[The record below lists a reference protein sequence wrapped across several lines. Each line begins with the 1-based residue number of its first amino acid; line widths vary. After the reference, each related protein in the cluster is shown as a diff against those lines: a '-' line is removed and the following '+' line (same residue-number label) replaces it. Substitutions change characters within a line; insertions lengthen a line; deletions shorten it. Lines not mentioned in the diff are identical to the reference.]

1 MEHPIRVLDSSLPPS
16 GWVDQLLAFRTSC
29 KILPIVEF
37 RSYQGLIPLLVV
49 FKILARSEGGPREM
63 QSEVVLQDPLLL
75 LFRQL
80 VEIGD
85 AREVNFLR
93 RLWLV
98 SIRKGVLSAVNHL
111 IVTFLFGSI
120 LRSNDFVVFTD
131 AREASQRLEP

>member
-1 MEHPIRVLDSSLPPS
+1 MLFLEHLHFAVVQNIPS
-16 GWVDQLLAFRTSC
+16 C
-29 KILPIVEF
+29 
-37 RSYQGLIPLLVV
+37 
-49 FKILARSEGGPREM
+49 
-63 QSEVVLQDPLLL
+63 LL

-111 IVTFLFGSI
+111 IVTFLFGSV